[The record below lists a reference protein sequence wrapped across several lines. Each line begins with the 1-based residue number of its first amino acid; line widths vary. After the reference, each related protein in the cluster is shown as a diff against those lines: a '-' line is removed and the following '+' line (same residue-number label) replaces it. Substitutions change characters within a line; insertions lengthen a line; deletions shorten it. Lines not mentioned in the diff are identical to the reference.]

1 MGNNTGL
8 LDNTHSWVNQ
18 YTEMNNSTYNSM
30 EILVDNIIYKS
41 NEFLNPVE
49 LEKLNNVLDE
59 VMYKYELL
67 NVKKD
72 ATIMDYKSRNDELI
86 DKFLQAKS
94 FEGCSP
100 ATIEAYQITITKFL
114 EWVDKGLSEVSSEDV
129 RAYLKYKMDVDNVSN
144 STADT
149 NLRYLRTTF
158 KWLSDESYIYLNPTT
173 SIPKIKSK
181 KKLKEPFT
189 DMEIE
194 QLRDYLKISGRRKID
209 CLRNTA
215 IFELLLSSGIRVGEL
230 HQLNRKDLDFNE
242 RSFIVLGK
250 GDKERKVFFNVKAKK
265 ALLEYLNAREDNEE
279 ALWHSIRSSNGEH
292 RLGINAIERLLRSA
306 GKKLG
311 FAVHPHKFR
320 RTFATNLLRKGV
332 PLEQVQSLLG
342 HENMETTT
350 LYAVVD
356 DEQVK
361 FNHNRLM
368 D

>member
-1 MGNNTGL
+1 MNYSSGS
-8 LDNTHSWVNQ
+8 LDTNYGWINP
-18 YTEMNNSTYNSM
+18 YTEMNNSVYNSM
-30 EILVDNIIYKS
+30 DILVDNIIYKS
-41 NEFLNPVE
+41 HEFLNPVE
-49 LEKLNNVLDE
+49 LEQLNIVLDQ
-59 VMYKYELL
+59 VMSKYELL
-67 NVKKD
+67 KVKED
-72 ATIMDYKSRNDELI
+72 FTITDYKAENDELI

-100 ATIEAYQITITKFL
+100 RTIEQYQLRIDKFL
-114 EWVDKGLSEVSSEDV
+114 EWVDKGLNEISPEDV
-129 RAYLKYKMDVDNVSN
+129 RAYLKYKMTVDNVSN

-149 NLRYLRTTF
+149 ILRYLRTTF
-158 KWLSDESYIYLNPTT
+158 KWLSDESYVYLNPTI
-173 SIPKIKSK
+173 SIPKIRSK

-194 QLRDYLKISGRRKID
+194 KLRDYFKTHGKRKID

-230 HQLNRKDLDFNE
+230 QQLNRKDLDFNE

-250 GDKERKVFFNVKAKK
+250 GDKERKVYFNVKAKK
-265 ALLEYLNAREDNEE
+265 ALLEYLNAREDKNE
-279 ALWHSIRSSNGEH
+279 ALCYSIRPHNGEH
-292 RLGINAIERLLRSA
+292 RLTVNAIGRFMRLA
-306 GKKLG
+306 GKDLG
-311 FAVHPHKFR
+311 FRVHPHKFR

-342 HENMETTT
+342 HDNMETTT
-350 LYAVVD
+350 IYAVVD